1 MDAMSMVR
9 LENLGKTYPGGIRAV
24 DRLDLDVQDGEFLVL
39 VGPSGSG
46 KSTILRMIA
55 GLEQISDGTIRIGDQ
70 VVNHASPRDRD
81 VAMVFQNYAM
91 YPNKSVRGNV
101 AFGLSRRGVAKA
113 EIARRVA
120 WAAELLGF
128 EGLLDR
134 KPYSLSGGQRQRVA
148 LARALV
154 RRPKVFLF
162 DEPLSNL
169 DAKLRAETRAELKR
183 LHRRLG
189 VTTIYVTHDQEEA
202 MTLGDRIAVLRAGR
216 LQQCGAPLEVY
227 NSPASRFVAGFIG
240 TPSMNFI
247 EGRLSEDAAGQLW
260 FESPSVRVPI
270 GKSHIRAIASGVGSQ
285 IDDIQIAGS
294 QRLPE
299 AASVAGHPP
308 GAVGSRLLSREI
320 GSLAV
325 NEKVVLGIRPE
336 NLQLQPASGNG
347 DRAAGTIS
355 GTIEVI
361 EPLGSTMDLHVRLA
375 DGQRLVC
382 RVPAAPMQC
391 DGGVTLHV
399 DSSKMHLFAAGDSNL

>member
-1 MDAMSMVR
+1 MDAMSKVR
-9 LENLGKTYPGGIRAV
+9 LENLGKTYPGGVRAV
-24 DRLDLDVQDGEFLVL
+24 DGLDLDVQDGEFLVL

-55 GLEQISDGTIRIGDQ
+55 GLEPVSDGTIRIGGQ

-91 YPNKSVRGNV
+91 YPNRTVRGNI

-216 LQQCGAPLEVY
+216 LQQCGTPLDVYHAPV
-227 NSPASRFVAGFIG
+227 NRFVAGFIG

-260 FESPSVRVPI
+260 FESPSLRVQ
-270 GKSHIRAIASGVGSQ
+270 VG
-285 IDDIQIAGS
+285 
-294 QRLPE
+294 R
-299 AASVAGHPP
+299 
-308 GAVGSRLLSREI
+308 SRRRGISPAE
-320 GSLAV
+320 GETV
-325 NEKVVLGIRPE
+325 HLGIRPE
-336 NLQLQPASGNG
+336 NLQLQPASGN
-347 DRAAGTIS
+347 DDCATATIS
-355 GTIEVI
+355 GIIEVM

-382 RVPAAPMQC
+382 RVPAALMQC
-391 DGGVTLHV
+391 DGEVMLHV
-399 DSSKMHLFAAGDSNL
+399 DSSKMHLFAAGDSNP